1 MTNSVSQTH
10 SVDTMDPSVFS
21 NPAGNL
27 APTIQGQRAFIPS
40 PLPPTLDLSSL
51 QQSLSDADQ
60 KLGELRGIGRYLSN
74 PYLLIRPLQRKEAI
88 ASSNIEGTYT
98 SLPELLLLES
108 GTEDRKRHTDTQEVL
123 NYVRALQKGIEL
135 LSDIPISNRLIRE
148 IHKGLLEKL
157 PKSRT
162 GYHAP
167 GEYRK
172 EQNFIGS
179 SKDVSKSRF
188 NPPPPPIHMDCMDKL
203 ESFINIDDMNGL
215 PPLVFIS
222 LIHYQFETIHPFPDG
237 NGRVGRILIPLI
249 LRSRHV
255 MEQPLL
261 YMSQY
266 FEDNREEYIN
276 LMFDVS
282 SKCKWVEWIYFFL
295 KGVSES
301 CEKTIVTIHKV
312 RELQDQYKEKC
323 QQARSSALLLS
334 IIDEI
339 FDKLYVTVPLVKSL
353 TGTSY
358 TAAKNNI
365 EKLVDHG
372 ILKQLDY
379 PGRMK
384 FYVAMELMALFDS

>member
-1 MTNSVSQTH
+1 
-10 SVDTMDPSVFS
+10 MDLNAFSCPS
-21 NPAGNL
+21 GNL
-27 APTIQGQRAFIPS
+27 VPTIMGQKAFIPS
-40 PLPPTLDLSSL
+40 QLPPQLDLSAI
-51 QQSLSDADQ
+51 QQILSDADQ

-108 GTEDRKRHTDTQEVL
+108 GAEDRKINTDTIEVL
-123 NYVRALQKGIEL
+123 NYVKALQNGIEL
-135 LSDIPISNRLIRE
+135 LADIPISNRLLTE
-148 IHKGLLEKL
+148 IHKFLLDRL

-162 GYHAP
+162 GYYAP

-188 NPPPPPIHMDCMDKL
+188 NPPPPPVHLECMRNL
-203 ESFINIDDMNGL
+203 EDFINLEDMNGL
-215 PPLVFIS
+215 PPLVFIA
-222 LIHYQFETIHPFPDG
+222 LVHYQFETIHPFPDG

-249 LRSRHV
+249 LISRKL
-255 MEQPLL
+255 MDQPLL

-266 FEDNREEYIN
+266 FEDNREEYIK

-282 SKCKWVEWIYFFL
+282 ATSNWNEWVTFFL
-295 KGVSES
+295 KGVSLS

-312 RELQDQYKEKC
+312 RELEDQYKLKC

-334 IIDEI
+334 IINEI
-339 FDKLYVTVPLVKSL
+339 FDKLFVTIPNVQKL

-365 EKLVDHG
+365 GKLVEHG
-372 ILKQLDY
+372 ILEEFTHT
-379 PGRMK
+379 GRLK
-384 FYVAMELMALFDS
+384 FYFASELMKLFDS